1 MIFIEHTKKLC
12 SHVIS
17 KIINNSIKTYWWN
30 KVPNFGD
37 RITPL
42 LLRHY
47 GFIPV
52 HSSEADAEIIMVG
65 SILQRLPETYNG
77 MILGAGLIK
86 DIRQKFSSAT
96 ILSLRGE
103 LTKRNLG
110 IKDEIILGDPGLLAG
125 KIIQKRAHK
134 EYKLGIIPHFFDK
147 DNQAIIQ
154 IYKKYPHEVCM
165 IDVAKPPIK
174 VFEAIDRCEF
184 ILSSSLHGLVV
195 ADALNIPNAW
205 LVLSN
210 KVARDGFKY
219 YDYASIFGGEYISF
233 RISGEENLDDLINF
247 THKVNT
253 SVVND
258 IIVKLENLFFE
269 LPNTISDFRRRN

>member
-1 MIFIEHTKKLC
+1 MSTQLIG
-12 SHVIS
+12 
-17 KIINNSIKTYWWN
+17 KILTNSINTYWWN

-47 GFIPV
+47 GLFPV
-52 HSSEADAEIIMVG
+52 YSSEVDSEIIMVG
-65 SILQRLPETYNG
+65 SILQRFPETYNG
-77 MILGAGLIK
+77 MILGAGLLK
-86 DIRQKFSSAT
+86 DIRLKFSDAT

-110 IKDEIILGDPGLLAG
+110 IKKEIILGDPGLLAG
-125 KIIQKRAHK
+125 KIIQKRTQK
-134 EYKLGIIPHFFDK
+134 EYKLGIVPHFLDK
-147 DNQAIIQ
+147 DNRAIVQ
-154 IYKKYPHEVCM
+154 IYKKYPDNVYM
-165 IDVAKPPIK
+165 IDVAKPPK
-174 VFEAIDRCEF
+174 MVFEDIDRCEF

-195 ADALNIPNAW
+195 ADALYIPNAW

-219 YDYASIFGGEYISF
+219 YDYASIFGEEYKPL
-233 RISGEENLDDLINF
+233 RISGEESLDDLINL

-253 SVVND
+253 SIVNETV
-258 IIVKLENLFFE
+258 VKLEKLYFE
-269 LPNTISDFRRRN
+269 LPKTISDFRKRRK